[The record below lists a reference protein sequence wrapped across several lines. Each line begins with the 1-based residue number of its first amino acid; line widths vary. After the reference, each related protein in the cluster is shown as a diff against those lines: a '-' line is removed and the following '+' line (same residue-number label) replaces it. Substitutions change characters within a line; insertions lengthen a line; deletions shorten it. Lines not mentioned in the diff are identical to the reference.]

1 MESCLGKGRTLA
13 KTVYTEERVTLQ
25 DGKEIILRPLV
36 IGRLKKAMAYVDDPV
51 ENGDTDSDGFDFLVS
66 LSKICLEGQLEE
78 DYDLEM
84 SLDAVTAKRIILV
97 STGIDFDDQNLV
109 MAAAAAAAQSGQN
122 STS

>member
-1 MESCLGKGRTLA
+1 LA